1 MKDTHIDEKTTTY
14 RRPNHRKILLPDIPK
29 EKRCFFRKEYDSGK
43 SLQQIAQE
51 NHCDRRTVR
60 IAIIHNRDEIGQQTV
75 GSKTDKYKNRI
86 ELLLKT
92 IPKSR
97 SLFSKSTQIAK
108 ELNESGI
115 EISERSIRNYIKEQE
130 KKNFSKKEDNL

>member
-1 MKDTHIDEKTTTY
+1 MKDTYIDNATTPY
-14 RRPNHRKILLPDIPK
+14 RRPNHRKILLPDIPE
-29 EKRCFFRKEYDSGK
+29 EKRCFFRREYDSGK

-75 GSKTDKYKNRI
+75 DSKTDKYKHRI
-86 ELLLKT
+86 EHLLET

-108 ELNESGI
+108 ALNESGI
-115 EISERSIRNYIKEQE
+115 EISERSVRNYIKKQE
-130 KKNFSKKEDNL
+130 KN

>member
-1 MKDTHIDEKTTTY
+1 MKDIPIDETTTTY
-14 RRPNHRKILLPDIPK
+14 RRPNHRKILLPDIPE
-29 EKRCFFRKEYDSGK
+29 EKRCFFRKEYDAGK
-43 SLQQIAQE
+43 SLHQIALE
-51 NHCDRRTVR
+51 NYCDRRTVR

-75 GSKTDKYKNRI
+75 DSKTDKYKHRI
-86 ELLLKT
+86 ERLLET

-97 SLFSKSTQIAK
+97 SLFSKSTLIAK

-130 KKNFSKKEDNL
+130 NKQLSKENNL

>member
-1 MKDTHIDEKTTTY
+1 MKDIPIDETTTTY
-14 RRPNHRKILLPDIPK
+14 RRPNHRKILLPDIPE
-29 EKRCFFRKEYDSGK
+29 EKRCFFRKEYDTGK
-43 SLQQIAQE
+43 SLQQIAIE

-75 GSKTDKYKNRI
+75 DSKTDKYKHRI
-86 ELLLKT
+86 ERLLET

-108 ELNESGI
+108 ALNESGI

-130 KKNFSKKEDNL
+130 NTQFSKENNL

>member
-1 MKDTHIDEKTTTY
+1 MKAIPIDETKTIY
-14 RRPNHRKILLPDIPK
+14 RRPNHRKILLPDIPE
-29 EKRCFFRKEYDSGK
+29 EKKCFFRKEYDAGK
-43 SLQQIAQE
+43 SLQQIALE

-75 GSKTDKYKNRI
+75 DSKTDKYKHRI
-86 ELLLKT
+86 ERLLET

-108 ELNESGI
+108 TLNESGI

-130 KKNFSKKEDNL
+130 NTQFSKENNL

>member
-1 MKDTHIDEKTTTY
+1 MRDAYINNLTTPY
-14 RRPNHRKILLPDIPK
+14 RRPNHRKFLLPDIP
-29 EKRCFFRKEYDSGK
+29 EEQRCFFRKEYDSGK
-43 SLQQIAQE
+43 TLQQIALE

-75 GSKTDKYKNRI
+75 NSKTDRYKQHI
-86 ELLLKT
+86 EYLLKT

-108 ELNESGI
+108 ILNESGI
-115 EISERSIRNYIKEQE
+115 DISERSIRNYIKEQE
-130 KKNFSKKEDNL
+130 NKNHQNEDNL

>member
-1 MKDTHIDEKTTTY
+1 MKDIPIDETTTTY
-14 RRPNHRKILLPDIPK
+14 RRPNHRKIVLPDIPE
-29 EKRCFFRKEYDSGK
+29 EKRCFFRKEYDTGK
-43 SLQQIAQE
+43 SLQQIALE

-75 GSKTDKYKNRI
+75 DSKTDKYKHRI
-86 ELLLKT
+86 ERLLQT

-108 ELNESGI
+108 ALNDSGI
-115 EISERSIRNYIKEQE
+115 EISERSVRNYIKEQE
-130 KKNFSKKEDNL
+130 NKHFSKEDNL

>member
-1 MKDTHIDEKTTTY
+1 MKDIPIDETTTTY
-14 RRPNHRKILLPDIPK
+14 RRPNHRKILLPDIPE
-29 EKRCFFRKEYDSGK
+29 EKRCFFRKEYDAGK
-43 SLQQIAQE
+43 SLQQIALE

-75 GSKTDKYKNRI
+75 DSKTDKYKHRI
-86 ELLLKT
+86 ERLLQT

-97 SLFSKSTQIAK
+97 SLFSKSTLIAK

-115 EISERSIRNYIKEQE
+115 EISERSIRNYIKKQE
-130 KKNFSKKEDNL
+130 SKYFPKEDNL

>member
-1 MKDTHIDEKTTTY
+1 MKDIPIDETTTTY
-14 RRPNHRKILLPDIPK
+14 HRPNHRKILLPDIPE
-29 EKRCFFRKEYDSGK
+29 EKRGFFRREYDTGK
-43 SLQQIAQE
+43 SLQQIAIE

-75 GSKTDKYKNRI
+75 DSKTDKYKHRI
-86 ELLLKT
+86 ERLLET

-108 ELNESGI
+108 ILNENGI
-115 EISERSIRNYIKEQE
+115 ELSERSIRNYIKKQANEQ
-130 KKNFSKKEDNL
+130 FSKEDNL

>member
-1 MKDTHIDEKTTTY
+1 MKNIPIDETTTTY
-14 RRPNHRKILLPDIPK
+14 RRPNHRKILLPDIPE
-29 EKRCFFRKEYDSGK
+29 EKRCFFRKEYDTGK
-43 SLQQIAQE
+43 SLQQIAIE

-75 GSKTDKYKNRI
+75 DSKTDKYQHRI
-86 ELLLKT
+86 ERLLKT

-108 ELNESGI
+108 ILNESGF
-115 EISERSIRNYIKEQE
+115 EISERSIRNYIKEQ
-130 KKNFSKKEDNL
+130 KNKQLSKENNL

>member
-1 MKDTHIDEKTTTY
+1 MKDIPIDETTTTY
-14 RRPNHRKILLPDIPK
+14 RRTNHRKILLSDIPE
-29 EKRCFFRKEYDSGK
+29 EKRCFFRKEYDTGK
-43 SLQQIAQE
+43 SLQQIAIE

-75 GSKTDKYKNRI
+75 ASKTDKYKHRI
-86 ELLLKT
+86 ERLLES

-108 ELNESGI
+108 YLNESGI

-130 KKNFSKKEDNL
+130 NKQLPKENNL